1 MIKQNDNSYPIFI
14 STVMKVILNYLRY
27 SQSVW
32 MIIFWAMFLFVFFL
46 SVLSVIIS
54 SKPELLTNALTF
66 IIGFFNIRD
75 LHINTVW
82 GKEEILWAYGV
93 ISIII
98 YALASLIKLI
108 FNIKIT
114 LNTKQKL
121 LYMSSLIIGLAILM
135 FIFFSIA
142 YLITRDQIY
151 RGYYPMIFIFAIGT
165 LATSLYYLVVSQ
177 AINFIIKV
185 IDYNLARNSVSK

>member
-1 MIKQNDNSYPIFI
+1 
-14 STVMKVILNYLRY
+14 MKVILNYLRY